1 MSLDSRKFA
10 TFAKIKCMMNRF
22 AVFFICLLPLMAW
35 AQTQPSVDP
44 QGTYITVE
52 GEEIEDASASQSAPL
67 VAHFAANPS
76 NVGDYSARYEWKIW
90 KEGDAGNLLLHRF
103 DEEIDYTFTE
113 SGSFR
118 VQLYATFVLGN
129 DTISYPAEGEENPI
143 MVGISASKLE
153 FPNAISPNNDGNNDK
168 LRAKDGYQS
177 IVSFHAAVFN
187 RWGTKIYSWDDV
199 DGEWDG
205 TWNGRTVKDGV
216 YFLVV
221 TAKGADGR
229 KYNIRKTIT
238 VISGFNSAR
247 GDTGGDE

>member
-1 MSLDSRKFA
+1 
-10 TFAKIKCMMNRF
+10 MNRF

-52 GEEIEDASASQSAPL
+52 GEEIGDASASQSAPL

-76 NVGDYSARYEWKIW
+76 NVGDYSARFEWKIW

-143 MVGISASKLE
+143 MVGISTSKLE
-153 FPNAISPNNDGNNDK
+153 FPNAISPNDDGNNDK
-168 LRAKDGYQS
+168 LRAIKYREALG
-177 IVSFHAAVFN
+177 SFEAKGLLEIIKTVYIGKQRRLRSGKKALSGDEKYIQIAEKKLYDEIAFV
-187 RWGTKIYSWDDV
+187 YSENTDDV
-199 DGEWDG
+199 KAWVTGEIQ
-205 TWNGRTVKDGV
+205 KC
-216 YFLVV
+216 
-221 TAKGADGR
+221 
-229 KYNIRKTIT
+229 
-238 VISGFNSAR
+238 S
-247 GDTGGDE
+247 

>member
-1 MSLDSRKFA
+1 
-10 TFAKIKCMMNRF
+10 MNRF

-52 GEEIEDASASQSAPL
+52 GEEIGDASASQSAPL

-76 NVGDYSARYEWKIW
+76 NVGDYSARFEWKIW

-143 MVGISASKLE
+143 MVGISTSKLHARGPVGLE
-153 FPNAISPNNDGNNDK
+153 GLVTYKYLLNGSG
-168 LRAKDGYQS
+168 Q
-177 IVSFHAAVFN
+177 IVGDYASGRSSFHF
-187 RWGTKIYSWDDV
+187 
-199 DGEWDG
+199 
-205 TWNGRTVKDGV
+205 KD
-216 YFLVV
+216 L
-221 TAKGADGR
+221 
-229 KYNIRKTIT
+229 
-238 VISGFNSAR
+238 
-247 GDTGGDE
+247 